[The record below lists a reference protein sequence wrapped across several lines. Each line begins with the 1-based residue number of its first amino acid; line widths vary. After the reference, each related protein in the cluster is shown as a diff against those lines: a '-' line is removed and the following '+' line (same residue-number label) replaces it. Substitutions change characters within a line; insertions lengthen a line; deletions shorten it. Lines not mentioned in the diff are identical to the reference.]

1 MIEISSENITFDFI
15 HSIGSEEV
23 HINHKNETFYF
34 KFNIK
39 SSSNKLA
46 IHTNGAVDFS
56 IKTPPVFQ
64 RSTWGRLIDA
74 NCIFIDDKTVSDVND
89 KSFPTAWLLG
99 KKK

>member
-64 RSTWGRLIDA
+64 G
-74 NCIFIDDKTVSDVND
+74 
-89 KSFPTAWLLG
+89 LLG
-99 KKK
+99 GGSLMLIAYSLMIKL